1 MWASP
6 VTSQFP
12 TNIPDLV
19 YPMSIADVT
28 QTDWAAGMLP
38 SLGFSLAQ
46 LPESMPGIS
55 DDSDHAPSSDIT
67 TMSNA
72 PDNLFE
78 SSRILAGPL
87 TTIKFDA
94 FELPEEQ
101 PSATQMSTCVD
112 PQHLL
117 ADHFG
122 LPDPQNGLHLSVQD
136 LSDNQPGLL
145 LATSESVIP
154 PPPPND
160 LSSAVFDTIAATH
173 TWQHSPEH
181 SSLSNF
187 TPPLT
192 PQNWDTFGI
201 GITLP
206 ASSNS
211 GADADCVTLPTS
223 APNRKVAMQTNEE
236 KSHVPTT
243 EIVKTTRKR
252 KALPLTD
259 EANKK
264 RLTEVAIKN
273 SAHTTTHALEGHIK
287 TEPGSQTHARLSD
300 RGQMD
305 ALLRLYRSQGM
316 SYRQIAAT
324 GEFGAGVSAL
334 RARMAT
340 LQEGEPLD
348 RVRRSRWLDSDVSV
362 HAGLA
367 ENS

>member
-46 LPESMPGIS
+46 LPDSMPGIS
-55 DDSDHAPSSDIT
+55 DGSDHAPPANST

-78 SSRILAGPL
+78 SSRMFAGPL
-87 TTIKFDA
+87 TTTKFDA
-94 FELPEEQ
+94 FELPGEQ
-101 PSATQMSTCVD
+101 SSATQMSTCVD

-117 ADHFG
+117 ADYFG
-122 LPDPQNGLHLSVQD
+122 LPDPQDGLHLSVQD
-136 LSDNQPGLL
+136 LFDNQPGLL

-160 LSSAVFDTIAATH
+160 SSSVVFDTIAATH

-201 GITLP
+201 GMTLP
-206 ASSNS
+206 PTSIS
-211 GADADCVTLPTS
+211 GADAERVTLPTS
-223 APNRKVAMQTNEE
+223 APTRKVAMQTAEGNPNA
-236 KSHVPTT
+236 STT
-243 EIVKTTRKR
+243 KIVKTTRKR
-252 KALPLTD
+252 KALPSTD

-264 RLTEVAIKN
+264 RLTEVAVK
-273 SAHTTTHALEGHIK
+273 SSVLTTTHALEGHIK

-316 SYRQIAAT
+316 SFRQIAAT
-324 GEFGAGVSAL
+324 GQFGAGVSAL

-340 LQEGEPLD
+340 LQQGEPLD

-362 HAGLA
+362 HACLA